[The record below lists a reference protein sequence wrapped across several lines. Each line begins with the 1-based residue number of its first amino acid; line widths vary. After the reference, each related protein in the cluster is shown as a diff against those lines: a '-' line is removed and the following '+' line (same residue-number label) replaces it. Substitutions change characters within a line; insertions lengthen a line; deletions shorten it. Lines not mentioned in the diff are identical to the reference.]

1 MFKYIVKMKILL
13 IEYDIINFM
22 SRQDKIV
29 KTSII
34 GIVVNLILVAFKAT
48 IGILVNSIAITLD
61 AVNNLTDAL
70 SSIITIIGTKLA
82 GRAPDKNH
90 PYGYGRIEYFS
101 SVIIAVI
108 VLVAGLTSLKESI
121 EKIIHPEPAAYSVI
135 SLVIVIV
142 AVFVK
147 FFFGRYVKKQ
157 GEKLNSGSLVASGTD
172 AISDS
177 ILSLSTF
184 VAAIISMSFHISLE
198 GYLGVIISLFIL
210 KSAYEILKETVN
222 DMIGVRADSETT
234 GKLREKILSYEGVL
248 GVYDLTLHNYGPN
261 KIIASA
267 HIQVKD
273 ETTAK
278 EIHRITRKITY
289 DIYAEFGIILTIGIY
304 ASNDKGE
311 FGEIQKYI
319 NLIAKEYKNIIQI
332 HGFYVDED
340 INQISFDIIFNFDE
354 KEQDKIISEINQK
367 LKDKYPK
374 YSFNIIIDTDFS
386 D

>member
-1 MFKYIVKMKILL
+1 
-13 IEYDIINFM
+13 
-22 SRQDKIV
+22 
-29 KTSII
+29 
-34 GIVVNLILVAFKAT
+34 
-48 IGILVNSIAITLD
+48 
-61 AVNNLTDAL
+61 
-70 SSIITIIGTKLA
+70 
-82 GRAPDKNH
+82 
-90 PYGYGRIEYFS
+90 
-101 SVIIAVI
+101 
-108 VLVAGLTSLKESI
+108 
-121 EKIIHPEPAAYSVI
+121 
-135 SLVIVIV
+135 
-142 AVFVK
+142 
-147 FFFGRYVKKQ
+147 
-157 GEKLNSGSLVASGTD
+157 
-172 AISDS
+172 
-177 ILSLSTF
+177 
-184 VAAIISMSFHISLE
+184 
-198 GYLGVIISLFIL
+198 
-210 KSAYEILKETVN
+210 
-222 DMIGVRADSETT
+222 MIGVRADSETT

-319 NLIAKEYKNIIQI
+319 NLIVKEYKNIIQI

>member
-1 MFKYIVKMKILL
+1 MDRDKKIIKVSIFGIIVNI
-13 IEYDIINFM
+13 
-22 SRQDKIV
+22 
-29 KTSII
+29 
-34 GIVVNLILVAFKAT
+34 ILVIFKAV
-48 IGILVNSIAITLD
+48 IGLIVNSIAIILD
-61 AVNNLTDAL
+61 AVNNLSDAL
-70 SSIITIIGTKLA
+70 SSIITIIGTKLSSK
-82 GRAPDKNH
+82 RPDKKH

-172 AISDS
+172 VISDS

>member
-1 MFKYIVKMKILL
+1 MDRDKKIIKVSIFGIIVNI
-13 IEYDIINFM
+13 
-22 SRQDKIV
+22 
-29 KTSII
+29 
-34 GIVVNLILVAFKAT
+34 ILVIFKAV
-48 IGILVNSIAITLD
+48 IGLIVNSIAIILD
-61 AVNNLTDAL
+61 AVNNLSDAL
-70 SSIITIIGTKLA
+70 SSIITIIGTKLSSN
-82 GRAPDKNH
+82 RPDKKH

-234 GKLREKILSYEGVL
+234 G
-248 GVYDLTLHNYGPN
+248 
-261 KIIASA
+261 
-267 HIQVKD
+267 
-273 ETTAK
+273 
-278 EIHRITRKITY
+278 
-289 DIYAEFGIILTIGIY
+289 
-304 ASNDKGE
+304 
-311 FGEIQKYI
+311 
-319 NLIAKEYKNIIQI
+319 
-332 HGFYVDED
+332 
-340 INQISFDIIFNFDE
+340 
-354 KEQDKIISEINQK
+354 
-367 LKDKYPK
+367 
-374 YSFNIIIDTDFS
+374 
-386 D
+386 